1 MAKTLTDR
9 AIQALKPKTE
19 RYEVMDHGP
28 GFVRG
33 LGVRISE
40 DGRKVFV
47 LIKRL
52 KRPDGTVSSP
62 VRLRLGDYPALS
74 LAAARTRAAEWS
86 DLIASGIDPREER
99 KRIEEERKLAEI
111 RQRANSFA
119 AVAERFFA
127 SHRFKARRRG
137 HVVVRITRK
146 ELLPTL
152 GPRSITKIT
161 SSDIKEIIRRTVNR
175 GKLRFAHVVLD
186 CATAVFNY
194 AVDDEE
200 ILDTN
205 PCKIKR
211 DRIIGPKRSRQRVLD
226 DVELRALWAATDKM
240 GYPYGGL
247 YRLLTLC
254 GVRLGEAAGARWS
267 EFNFTAKTWTIPP
280 ERFKSGVAHIIPL
293 SDDAIDVVQ
302 GLPRFTSD
310 YLFVGRVAA
319 INSFAKAKTK
329 LDKEMLA
336 ILRESNPA
344 AVLKEFVNHDLRR
357 TVRTRLSA
365 LKVPDHVAELV
376 IGHGRKGLARIYDL
390 HSFAP
395 EMREALDRW
404 SGALRAIVN
413 PPSTDNVVRL
423 RSTA

>member
-9 AIQALKPKTE
+9 TIQALRPKGK
-19 RYEVMDHGP
+19 RYEVMDSGP

-33 LGVRISE
+33 LGVRVSE
-40 DGRKVFV
+40 DSRKVFV

-52 KRPDGTVSSP
+52 EKGGNP
-62 VRLRLGDYPALS
+62 VRLSLGDYPVLS
-74 LAAARTRAAEWS
+74 LTAARTMAAEWS
-86 DLIASGIDPREER
+86 NLIARGIDPREER
-99 KRIEEERKLAEI
+99 KRIDEERRLAEMR
-111 RQRANSFA
+111 RQSSSFA

-127 SHRFKARRRG
+127 SHRFKAQRRA
-137 HVVVRITRK
+137 HVVVRIVRK
-146 ELLPTL
+146 ELLPSL
-152 GPRSITKIT
+152 GPRSITEI
-161 SSDIKEIIRRTVNR
+161 SSGDIKEIIRRTVNR

-211 DRIIGPKRSRQRVLD
+211 ERIIGPKRSRQRVLD
-226 DVELRALWAATDKM
+226 DIELRALWAATDKM

-247 YRLLTLC
+247 YRLLLLC
-254 GVRLGEAAGARWS
+254 GVRLGEAQGARWS
-267 EFNFTAKTWTIPP
+267 EFNFADKTWTIPP

-293 SDDAIDVVQ
+293 SDDAIEVVQ

-310 YLFVGRVAA
+310 YLFSGRVGA

-329 LDKEMLA
+329 LDTEMLA

-344 AVLKEFVNHDLRR
+344 AVLKEYVNHDIRR

-395 EMREALDRW
+395 EMREALSKW
-404 SGALRAIVN
+404 SIALRAIVN
-413 PPSTDNVVRL
+413 PPSTANVVTL
-423 RSTA
+423 RATA